1 MATSAELSSLV
12 TAIEELES
20 RVTAAADELSGGPS
34 DDTAVD
40 LYDVE
45 RALRS
50 ARRRLSRVVTELR

>member
-1 MATSAELSSLV
+1 M
-12 TAIEELES
+12 
-20 RVTAAADELSGGPS
+20 TAAADELVGGPH

-50 ARRRLSRVVTELR
+50 ARRKLSRVVDALG